1 MAVHPPFRYIDPVVA
16 SLFRAAV
23 LALVRLYYPAIARA
37 GPDLPQGPVLVV
49 ANHPNGLL
57 DPLLVRLAAGRPLAF
72 LAKSTFW
79 DQPASRWAM
88 EAFGALPVYRPHEAD
103 LRQNEATFAACR
115 ARLAGGGGL
124 ALFPEGKSHDA
135 PELQPLK
142 TGAARIA
149 LGAEAEAGWTL
160 GLQVVPMGL
169 FYEDKAVFRTRVA
182 ARVGEGLRVADWKE
196 AWQADPRAAVN
207 DLTARLGDALGAL
220 LVSAETEEVRRGLA
234 AVAAWTD
241 PAARE
246 DVGARAELALR
257 IAAAWRRLRA
267 EDPVAAEALAD
278 RVRAFAARL
287 RAAGVNDPWA
297 LDAPAPHPLRAALP
311 LLGLLPL
318 AMVGAAM
325 AWVPYRA
332 VRPLA
337 ERLAR
342 GHLDIVGTLK
352 LLLGTAVLV
361 PVYLGWALLAGWL
374 LHPLA
379 GLGTLVLGP
388 VTGLA
393 ALRFDDAWALRR
405 GLLFRPAAHVAR
417 ALAAERDALAA
428 AVRDAVSS
436 SGATEAPRSAR

>member
-1 MAVHPPFRYIDPVVA
+1 MAVDPPSRYVAPVVA
-16 SLFRAAV
+16 SAFRAAV
-23 LALVRLYYPAIARA
+23 LALVRLYYPAIGRS
-37 GPDLPQGPVLVV
+37 GPALPAGPVLVV

-57 DPLLVRLAAGRPLAF
+57 DPLLVSLAARRRLAF

-88 EAFGALPVYRPHEAD
+88 EAFGALPVYRAHEAD
-103 LRQNEATFAACR
+103 PRQNEATFAACR
-115 ARLAGGGGL
+115 ALLAGGGGL

-160 GLQVVPMGL
+160 GLRVVPVGL

-182 ARVGEGLRVADWKE
+182 ARAGEGLRVADWKE
-196 AWQADPRAAVN
+196 AWETDPRAAVT
-207 DLTARLGDALGAL
+207 DLTARLGDTLGAL

-241 PAARE
+241 PAARD
-246 DVGARAELALR
+246 DVGARAELANRL
-257 IAAAWRRLRA
+257 AAAWRGLRA

-287 RAAGVNDPWA
+287 RAAGVDDPWT
-297 LDAPAPHPLRAALP
+297 LDAPVPHPLRAALP

-318 AMVGAAM
+318 AVVGTAL

-342 GHLDIVGTLK
+342 GHVDIVGTLK

-361 PVYLGWALLAGWL
+361 PVYLGWALLAAGL

-379 GLGTLVLGP
+379 GLATLLVGP

-393 ALRFDDAWALRR
+393 ALRFDEAWALRR
-405 GLLFRPAAHVAR
+405 GLLFRPAADVAR
-417 ALAAERDALAA
+417 ALAAERDTLAE
-428 AVRDAVSS
+428 AVRAAVSS
-436 SGATEAPRSAR
+436 SAATGAPRSAP